1 MNMSWNTGK
10 STGTKTFEE
19 RKKERLEQIK
29 YKAEVAQS
37 YMCLGIWGEPK
48 SAKSAISLDILTDED
63 IKNDMKVYV
72 FDFDNRAIDV
82 KRNHYGNIANIV
94 VDNPIEREENSLVNF
109 EATMANART
118 FYEMAME
125 CLAEGKL
132 KAVIVDGADKL
143 LTDVCETHMRNKH
156 KMDADTVIKQPPYVW
171 GDRNTPYKN
180 FLHKQVLEMP
190 CHRIVI
196 AHSKDKY
203 AGNPNPVGV
212 IANWH
217 DSTED
222 IFTATIR
229 MQRDLRKGGAEY
241 TALFEASARKPE
253 LIGSRRKVLVIK
265 DGNVDWTGVEEIK
278 TGEL

>member
-1 MNMSWNTGK
+1 MSWNKEKDTT
-10 STGTKTFEE
+10 SKTFEE
-19 RKKERLEQIK
+19 RKKERLEIIK
-29 YKAEVAQS
+29 HKSKIAQS

-48 SAKSAISLDILTDED
+48 SAKSGIALDILTDED
-63 IKNDMKVYV
+63 IENGMKVYV

-82 KRNHYGNIANIV
+82 KRNHYDNIDNII
-94 VDNPIEREENSLVNF
+94 VDNPIVRKGDSLVDF
-109 EATMANART
+109 DATMMNART
-118 FYEMAME
+118 FYEMALE
-125 CLAEGKL
+125 CLEEGKL

-143 LTDVCETHMRNKH
+143 LTDVCETKMREKH
-156 KMDADTVIKQPPYVW
+156 GLDADTVMKAAPYVW

-180 FLHKQVLEMP
+180 FLHKQILEMD

-203 AGNPNPVGV
+203 AGNPTPIGT

-229 MQRDLRKGGAEY
+229 TQRDLRKGGAEY
-241 TALFEASARKPE
+241 TALFEASARKAE
-253 LIGSRRKVLVIK
+253 LIGTRRKVLSIK
-265 DGNVDWTGVEEIK
+265 DGTVTWTGVVELK
-278 TGEL
+278 NGEL